1 MIQIQPN
8 LIGLSKIMN
17 LHVYVQHC
25 APSVHIDVLAVNY
38 GISNT
43 IVLEI
48 P

>member
-1 MIQIQPN
+1 MDAPMPTKL
-8 LIGLSKIMN
+8 LIELTQFDG
-17 LHVYVQHC
+17 
-25 APSVHIDVLAVNY
+25 LAVNY